1 MDTTDLDIVDVLN
14 AVLPFEKH
22 FPGTNYLGPG
32 TSLDLRLDED
42 GNPFPGNEPNG
53 RVDEA
58 ALKHDAAYSRYDDLR
73 NRLKADKEM
82 LFDLYNIKNPTCR
95 EHLKQCLTVPA
106 LLIKRF
112 FDIIILRVMDLFIF
126 FRAMISSLVLK
137 MFCQGA

>member
-1 MDTTDLDIVDVLN
+1 MDTTDLDFVDVLN

-32 TSLDLRLDED
+32 TRLDLRLDED
-42 GNPFPGNEPNG
+42 GNPFPRNEPAD

-58 ALKHDAAYSRYDDLR
+58 ALKHDKAYSRCDDLR

-82 LFDLYNIKNPTCR
+82 LFDLYNIKNPTRR
-95 EHLKQCLTVPA
+95 ERLEQCLTVPI

-112 FDIIILRVMDLFIF
+112 FGIIILVVMDVFTFL
-126 FRAMISSLVLK
+126 RH
-137 MFCQGA
+137 